1 MNNKDLA
8 KNVLELVGGEQN
20 ISGLTHCATRLRFVL
35 KDDAKADLKALD
47 QLEGVLKAQNSG
59 GQIQVVIGAKVDA
72 IYSEVKN
79 LTSDQFG
86 GVDQSADSSGP
97 KKKRNPVNTVLE
109 TIAGIFTPVLP
120 ALIGCGMIKCVA
132 TVIAALGWLEGSGFL
147 VIVNMIGD
155 LIFYF
160 LPFFLAVSAAHK
172 FKTNPYLAVALA
184 AGLMHPTILN
194 AAAQIAD
201 TGVDTIDFLG
211 MPILLMKYSSSV
223 IPVILAVWIMSY
235 VYRFVDQFIPKFLRV
250 LLTPMVV
257 LFIMIPLE
265 LIVLGPIGS
274 YIGDWLTQGIN
285 YLFSTVGILAGLI
298 LGFFKPIMVMFG
310 MHYALMPIQV
320 QQVASL
326 GSTVLLPSALAA
338 NLAQAGAAFG
348 VFVLTKSKTMK
359 SAAGSSGFTALFGI
373 TEPAIYGVTLRY
385 KRPFFAGCAAAG
397 LVGGFYSLVHTS
409 ATAISL
415 PGILALG
422 TYTADRYIYVVI
434 GSVAAVVLGFVFT
447 LLAGIKEDTDGV
459 KTKQQTTDAAD
470 NIQTTVNTGANEE
483 QASTQTSASSSDML
497 IVSPMTGEIKSITE
511 VEDQAFAQEL
521 MGKGI
526 AIVPTEGKVFA
537 PFDGVVEALYRT
549 KHAIGLKAVNG
560 VEILI
565 HIGVDTV
572 SLKGK
577 YFNALIEQGQA
588 IKAGDLL
595 VEFDPEGIKSAGY
608 NTITSI
614 VVTNM
619 QNFGDV
625 LTTATSGP
633 VRESEALLKLIP

>member
-8 KNVLELVGGEQN
+8 KNVLDLVGGEQN

-35 KDDAKADLKALD
+35 KDDNKADLKALD

-59 GQIQVVIGAKVDA
+59 GQVQVVIGAKVDA
-72 IYSEVKN
+72 VYSEVKN
-79 LTSDQFG
+79 LTSDKIG
-86 GVDQSADSSGP
+86 ELTESTDSGP
-97 KKKRNPVNTVLE
+97 KKRRNPINVVLE

-120 ALIGCGMIKCVA
+120 ALVGCGMIKCLA
-132 TVIAALGWLEGSGFL
+132 TVITAMGYLEGSGFL
-147 VIVNMIGD
+147 TIINMIGD
-155 LIFYF
+155 CIFYF
-160 LPFFLAVSAAHK
+160 MPFFLAVSAANR

-194 AAAQIAD
+194 AAAQIAE
-201 TGVDTIDFLG
+201 TGVNSIDFLG

-223 IPVILAVWIMSY
+223 IPIILAVWIMSY
-235 VYRFVDQFIPKFLRV
+235 VYPIVNRVIPKFLQV
-250 LLTPMVV
+250 LLTPMIV
-257 LFIMIPLE
+257 LFIMIPVE
-265 LIVLGPIGS
+265 LIVLGPVGS
-274 YIGDWLTQGIN
+274 YIGDWLTNGIN
-285 YLFSTVGILAGLI
+285 SLFSTAGVLAGAI

-310 MHYALMPIQV
+310 MHYAIMPIQV
-320 QQVASL
+320 QQVATL
-326 GSTVLLPSALAA
+326 GATVLLPTALAA

-359 SAAGSSGFTALFGI
+359 SAAASSGFTALFGI
-373 TEPAIYGVTLRY
+373 TEPAIYGVTLKY
-385 KRPFFAGCAAAG
+385 KRPFFAGCLAGG
-397 LVGGFYSLVHTS
+397 LVGGFYSLVHTT
-409 ATAISL
+409 ANAISL
-415 PGILALG
+415 PGVLAIG
-422 TYTADRYIYVVI
+422 TYTSDRYMYVVI
-434 GSVAAVVLGFVFT
+434 GCIAAVVLGFVFT
-447 LLAGIKEDTDGV
+447 LLAGIKEDTDGN
-459 KTKQQTTDAAD
+459 KSKQQATNKVNSNQAAVATDTTPES
-470 NIQTTVNTGANEE
+470 VP
-483 QASTQTSASSSDML
+483 SQTSTSSDML
-497 IVSPMTGEIKSITE
+497 IVSPMTGEIKPISE

-526 AIVPTEGKVFA
+526 AIVPTDGKVYA

-549 KHAIGLKAVNG
+549 KHAIGLKAANG

-577 YFNALIEQGQA
+577 YFNAHIEQGQT

-595 VEFDPEGIKSAGY
+595 VDFDPEGITSAGY

-619 QNFGDV
+619 QQYGDV

-633 VRESEALLKLIP
+633 IRESEPLIKLIP

>member
-35 KDDAKADLKALD
+35 KDDGKANLKELN

-59 GQIQVVIGAKVDA
+59 GQVQIIIGAKVDA
-72 IYSEVKN
+72 VYNEVKN
-79 LTSDQFG
+79 LTSDRLENSEE
-86 GVDQSADSSGP
+86 SAASSGS
-97 KKKRNPVNTVLE
+97 KKKRNPFNAVLE
-109 TIAGIFTPVLP
+109 TIAGIFTPILP
-120 ALIGCGMIKCVA
+120 ALVGCGMIKCFA
-132 TVIAALGWLEGSGFL
+132 TVMAALGWLEGSGFM
-147 VIVNMIGD
+147 VIINMIGD

-194 AAAQIAD
+194 AAAKIAE
-201 TGVDTIDFLG
+201 TGVSTVDFLG

-223 IPVILAVWIMSY
+223 IPIILAVWIMSY
-235 VYRFVDQFIPKFLRV
+235 LYPLVNRVIPKFLQV
-250 LLTPMVV
+250 LLTPMIV
-257 LFIMIPLE
+257 LFIMVPLE
-265 LIVLGPIGS
+265 LIVFGPVGS
-274 YIGDWLTQGIN
+274 HIGDWLTNGIN
-285 YLFSTVGILAGLI
+285 SLFSTAGVLAGAI

-310 MHYALMPIQV
+310 MHYAIMPIQI
-320 QQVASL
+320 QQVATL
-326 GSTVLLPSALAA
+326 GATVLIPTALAA

-348 VFVLTKSKTMK
+348 VFVLTKNKTMK
-359 SAAGSSGFTALFGI
+359 SAAGSSGITALFGI
-373 TEPAIYGVTLRY
+373 TEPAIYGVTLKY
-385 KRPFFAGCAAAG
+385 KRPFFAACLAG
-397 LVGGFYSLVHTS
+397 GIVGGFYSLVHT
-409 ATAISL
+409 TANAIAL
-415 PGILALG
+415 PGLLALG
-422 TYTADRYIYVVI
+422 TYTADRYIYVII
-434 GSVAAVVLGFVFT
+434 GCIAAVVLAFVFT
-447 LLAGIKEDTDGV
+447 LIAGIKEDTDGSPSQ
-459 KTKQQTTDAAD
+459 KTSG
-470 NIQTTVNTGANEE
+470 TVNTDQSNAV
-483 QASTQTSASSSDML
+483 ASTVQSEKSILNDTSSSDML
-497 IVSPMTGEIKSITE
+497 IVSPMTGEIKPISE

-526 AIVPTEGKVFA
+526 AIVPTEGKVYA

-549 KHAIGLKAVNG
+549 KHAIGLKANNG

-577 YFNALIEQGQA
+577 YFNAHIKQGETIQ
-588 IKAGDLL
+588 AGDLL
-595 VEFDPEGIKSAGY
+595 VEFDPDGIRSAGY

-619 QNFGDV
+619 QQYGDV
-625 LTTATSGP
+625 LTTASSGP
-633 VRESEALLKLIP
+633 IRESEALIKLIP

>member
-8 KNVLELVGGEQN
+8 KNILELVGGEQN

-35 KDDAKADLKALD
+35 KDDAKADLKTLD

-72 IYSEVKN
+72 VYGEVKS

-86 GVDQSADSSGP
+86 GVDESADRSGP
-97 KKKRNPVNTVLE
+97 KKKRNPVNVVLE

-120 ALIGCGMIKCVA
+120 ALVGCGMIKCVA

-201 TGVDTIDFLG
+201 TGVNTIDFLG

-223 IPVILAVWIMSY
+223 IPIILAVWIMSY

-274 YIGDWLTQGIN
+274 YVGDWLTQGIN
-285 YLFSTVGILAGLI
+285 YLFSTVGVLAGLI

-326 GSTVLLPSALAA
+326 GSTVLLPAALAA

-397 LVGGFYSLVHTS
+397 LVGGFYSLFHAS

-434 GSVAAVVLGFVFT
+434 GSVAAIVLGFVFT
-447 LLAGIKEDTDGV
+447 LMAGIKEDADGA
-459 KTKQQTTDAAD
+459 KPKQQAAGAVD
-470 NIQTTVNTGANEE
+470 SIQNAAATGVTAE
-483 QASTQTSASSSDML
+483 QDSPQTPASSSDML
-497 IVSPMTGEIKSITE
+497 IVSPMTGEIRPISE

-526 AIVPTEGKVFA
+526 AIVPTEGKVYA
-537 PFDGVVEALYRT
+537 PFDGIVEALYRT
-549 KHAIGLKAVNG
+549 KHAIGLKAANG

-577 YFNALIEQGQA
+577 YFNAHIEQGQS

-595 VEFDPEGIKSAGY
+595 VEFDPEGITSAGY

-619 QNFGDV
+619 QQYGDV
-625 LTTATSGP
+625 LTTASSGP
-633 VRESEALLKLIP
+633 VRESEALIKLIP

>member
-8 KNVLELVGGEQN
+8 KNVLDLVGGEQN

-35 KDDAKADLKALD
+35 KDDHKADLKALD

-59 GQIQVVIGAKVDA
+59 GQVQVVIGAKVDA
-72 IYSEVKN
+72 VYSEVKN
-79 LTSDQFG
+79 LTSGKIGELTESTD
-86 GVDQSADSSGP
+86 SGP
-97 KKKRNPVNTVLE
+97 KKRRNPVNVVLE

-120 ALIGCGMIKCVA
+120 ALVGCGMIKCLA
-132 TVIAALGWLEGSGFL
+132 TVITAMGYLEGSGFL
-147 VIVNMIGD
+147 TIINMIGD
-155 LIFYF
+155 CIFYF
-160 LPFFLAVSAAHK
+160 MPFFLAVSAANR

-194 AAAQIAD
+194 AAAQIAE
-201 TGVDTIDFLG
+201 TGVNSIDFLG

-223 IPVILAVWIMSY
+223 IPIILAVWIMSY
-235 VYRFVDQFIPKFLRV
+235 VYPIVNRVIPKFLQV
-250 LLTPMVV
+250 LLTPMIV
-257 LFIMIPLE
+257 LFIMIPVE
-265 LIVLGPIGS
+265 LIVLGPVGS
-274 YIGDWLTQGIN
+274 YIGDWLTNGIN
-285 YLFSTVGILAGLI
+285 SLFSTAGVLAGAI

-310 MHYALMPIQV
+310 MHYAIMPIQV
-320 QQVASL
+320 QQVATL
-326 GSTVLLPSALAA
+326 GATVLLPTALAA

-359 SAAGSSGFTALFGI
+359 SAAASSGFTALFGI
-373 TEPAIYGVTLRY
+373 TEPAIYGVTLKY
-385 KRPFFAGCAAAG
+385 KRPFFAGCLAG
-397 LVGGFYSLVHTS
+397 GVVGGFYSLVHTT
-409 ATAISL
+409 ANAISL
-415 PGILALG
+415 PGVLAIG
-422 TYTADRYIYVVI
+422 TYSSDRYMYVVI
-434 GSVAAVVLGFVFT
+434 GCIAAVVLGFVFT
-447 LLAGIKEDTDGV
+447 LLAGIKEDTDGN
-459 KTKQQTTDAAD
+459 KSKQQATNKVNSNQAAVATDTTPES
-470 NIQTTVNTGANEE
+470 VP
-483 QASTQTSASSSDML
+483 SQTSTSSDML
-497 IVSPMTGEIKSITE
+497 IVSPMTGEIKPISE

-526 AIVPTEGKVFA
+526 AIVPTDGKVYA

-549 KHAIGLKAVNG
+549 KHAIGLKAANG

-577 YFNALIEQGQA
+577 YFNAHIEQGQT

-595 VEFDPEGIKSAGY
+595 VEFDPEGITSAGY

-619 QNFGDV
+619 QQYGDV

-633 VRESEALLKLIP
+633 IRESEALIKLIP

>member
-8 KNVLELVGGEQN
+8 KNVLDLVGGEQN

-35 KDDAKADLKALD
+35 KDDNKADLKALD

-72 IYSEVKN
+72 VYSEVRN
-79 LTSDQFG
+79 LTSDQIG
-86 GVDQSADSSGP
+86 ELTESTDSGP
-97 KKKRNPVNTVLE
+97 KKRRNPVNVVLE

-120 ALIGCGMIKCVA
+120 ALVGCGMIKCLA
-132 TVIAALGWLEGSGFL
+132 TVITAMGYLEGSGFL
-147 VIVNMIGD
+147 TIINMIGD
-155 LIFYF
+155 CIFYF
-160 LPFFLAVSAAHK
+160 MPFFLAVSAANR

-194 AAAQIAD
+194 AAALIAE
-201 TGVDTIDFLG
+201 TGVNSIDFLG

-223 IPVILAVWIMSY
+223 IPIILAVWIMSY
-235 VYRFVDQFIPKFLRV
+235 VYPIVNRVIPKFLQV
-250 LLTPMVV
+250 LLTPMIV

-265 LIVLGPIGS
+265 LIVLGPVGS
-274 YIGDWLTQGIN
+274 YIGDWLTNGIN
-285 YLFSTVGILAGLI
+285 SLFSTAGVLAGAI

-310 MHYALMPIQV
+310 MHYAIMPIQV
-320 QQVASL
+320 QQVATL
-326 GSTVLLPSALAA
+326 GATVLLPTALAA

-359 SAAGSSGFTALFGI
+359 SAAASSGFTALFGI
-373 TEPAIYGVTLRY
+373 TEPAIYGVTLKY
-385 KRPFFAGCAAAG
+385 KRPFFAGCLAGG
-397 LVGGFYSLVHTS
+397 LVGGFYSLVHTT
-409 ATAISL
+409 ANAISL
-415 PGILALG
+415 PGVLAIG
-422 TYTADRYIYVVI
+422 TYTSDRYMYVVI
-434 GSVAAVVLGFVFT
+434 GCIAAVVLGFVFT
-447 LLAGIKEDTDGV
+447 LLAGIKEDTDV
-459 KTKQQTTDAAD
+459 NKSKQQAT
-470 NIQTTVNTGANEE
+470 NKVNSNQTVV
-483 QASTQTSASSSDML
+483 ASEVTPASVSSQTSTSSDML
-497 IVSPMTGEIKSITE
+497 IVSPMTGEIKPISE

-526 AIVPTEGKVFA
+526 AIVPTDGKVYA

-549 KHAIGLKAVNG
+549 KHAIGLKAANG

-577 YFNALIEQGQA
+577 YFNAHIEQGQT

-595 VEFDPEGIKSAGY
+595 VEFDPEGITSAGY

-619 QNFGDV
+619 QQYGDV

-633 VRESEALLKLIP
+633 IRESEALIKLIP

>member
-8 KNVLELVGGEQN
+8 KNVLDLVGGEQN

-35 KDDAKADLKALD
+35 KDDNKADLKALD

-59 GQIQVVIGAKVDA
+59 GQVQVVIGAKVDA
-72 IYSEVKN
+72 VYSEVKN
-79 LTSDQFG
+79 LTSDHIG
-86 GVDQSADSSGP
+86 ELTESTDSGP
-97 KKKRNPVNTVLE
+97 KKRRNPINVVLE

-120 ALIGCGMIKCVA
+120 ALVGCGMIKCLA
-132 TVIAALGWLEGSGFL
+132 TVITAMGYLEGSGFL
-147 VIVNMIGD
+147 TIINMIGD
-155 LIFYF
+155 CIFYF
-160 LPFFLAVSAAHK
+160 MPFFLAVSAANR

-194 AAAQIAD
+194 AAAQIAE
-201 TGVDTIDFLG
+201 TGVNSIDFLG

-223 IPVILAVWIMSY
+223 IPIILAVWIMSY
-235 VYRFVDQFIPKFLRV
+235 VYPIVNRVIPKFLQV
-250 LLTPMVV
+250 LLTPMIV
-257 LFIMIPLE
+257 LFIMIPVE
-265 LIVLGPIGS
+265 LIVLGPVGS
-274 YIGDWLTQGIN
+274 YIGDWLTNGIN
-285 YLFSTVGILAGLI
+285 SLFSTAGVLAGAI

-310 MHYALMPIQV
+310 MHYAIMPIQV
-320 QQVASL
+320 QQVATL
-326 GSTVLLPSALAA
+326 GATVLLPTALAA

-359 SAAGSSGFTALFGI
+359 SAAASSGFTALFGI
-373 TEPAIYGVTLRY
+373 TEPAIYGVTLKY
-385 KRPFFAGCAAAG
+385 KRPFFAGCLAGG
-397 LVGGFYSLVHTS
+397 LVGGFYSLVHTT
-409 ATAISL
+409 ANAISL
-415 PGILALG
+415 PGVLAIG
-422 TYTADRYIYVVI
+422 TYSSDRYMYVVI
-434 GSVAAVVLGFVFT
+434 GCVAAVVLGFVFT
-447 LLAGIKEDTDGV
+447 LLAGIKEDTDGN
-459 KTKQQTTDAAD
+459 KSKQQAT
-470 NIQTTVNTGANEE
+470 NKVNSNQTIVATEVTP
-483 QASTQTSASSSDML
+483 ASVSSQTSTSSDML
-497 IVSPMTGEIKSITE
+497 IVSPMTGEIKPISE

-526 AIVPTEGKVFA
+526 AIVPTEGKVYA

-549 KHAIGLKAVNG
+549 KHAIGLKAANG

-577 YFNALIEQGQA
+577 YFNAHIEQGQT

-595 VEFDPEGIKSAGY
+595 VEFDPEGITSAGY

-619 QNFGDV
+619 QQYGDV

-633 VRESEALLKLIP
+633 IRESEPLIKLIP

>member
-8 KNVLELVGGEQN
+8 KNVLDLVGGEQN

-35 KDDAKADLKALD
+35 KDDNKADLKALD

-72 IYSEVKN
+72 VYSEVKN
-79 LTSDQFG
+79 LTSDHIG
-86 GVDQSADSSGP
+86 ELTESTDSGP
-97 KKKRNPVNTVLE
+97 KKRRNPVNVVLE

-120 ALIGCGMIKCVA
+120 ALVGCGMIKCLA
-132 TVIAALGWLEGSGFL
+132 TVITAMGYLEGSGFL
-147 VIVNMIGD
+147 TIINMIGD
-155 LIFYF
+155 CIFYF
-160 LPFFLAVSAAHK
+160 MPFFLAVSAANR

-184 AGLMHPTILN
+184 AGLMHPIILN
-194 AAAQIAD
+194 AAAQIAE
-201 TGVDTIDFLG
+201 TGVNSIDFLG

-223 IPVILAVWIMSY
+223 IPIILAVWIMSY
-235 VYRFVDQFIPKFLRV
+235 VYPIVNRVIPKFLQV
-250 LLTPMVV
+250 LLTPMIV
-257 LFIMIPLE
+257 LFIMIPVE
-265 LIVLGPIGS
+265 LIVLGPVGS
-274 YIGDWLTQGIN
+274 YIGDWLTNGIN
-285 YLFSTVGILAGLI
+285 SLFSTAGVLAGAI

-310 MHYALMPIQV
+310 MHYAIMPIQV
-320 QQVASL
+320 QQVATL
-326 GSTVLLPSALAA
+326 GATVLLPTALAA

-359 SAAGSSGFTALFGI
+359 SAAASSGFTALFGI
-373 TEPAIYGVTLRY
+373 TEPAIYGVTLKY
-385 KRPFFAGCAAAG
+385 KRPFFAGCLAGG
-397 LVGGFYSLVHTS
+397 LVGGFYSLVHTT
-409 ATAISL
+409 ANAISL
-415 PGILALG
+415 PGVLAIG
-422 TYTADRYIYVVI
+422 TYSSDRYMYVVI
-434 GSVAAVVLGFVFT
+434 GCIAAVVLGFVFT
-447 LLAGIKEDTDGV
+447 LLAGIKEDTEGS
-459 KTKQQTTDAAD
+459 KSKQQATDK
-470 NIQTTVNTGANEE
+470 VNGNQPAVATEVTP
-483 QASTQTSASSSDML
+483 ASVSSQTSTSSDML
-497 IVSPMTGEIKSITE
+497 IVSPMTGEIKPISE

-526 AIVPTEGKVFA
+526 AIVPTDGKVYA

-549 KHAIGLKAVNG
+549 KHAIGLKAANG

-577 YFNALIEQGQA
+577 YFNAHIEQGQT

-595 VEFDPEGIKSAGY
+595 VEFDPEGITSAGY

-619 QNFGDV
+619 QQYGDV
-625 LTTATSGP
+625 LTTATNGP
-633 VRESEALLKLIP
+633 IRESEALMKLIP

>member
-8 KNVLELVGGEQN
+8 KNILELVGGEQN

-35 KDDAKADLKALD
+35 KDDAKADLKTLD
-47 QLEGVLKAQNSG
+47 QLEGVLRAQNSG
-59 GQIQVVIGAKVDA
+59 GQVQVVIGAKVDA
-72 IYSEVKN
+72 VYNEVKG
-79 LTSDQFG
+79 LTSDRLG
-86 GVDQSADSSGP
+86 GSEESPNNNGSM
-97 KKKRNPVNTVLE
+97 KKRNPVNVVLE

-120 ALIGCGMIKCVA
+120 ALVGCGMIKCVA

-223 IPVILAVWIMSY
+223 IPIILAVWIMSY

-265 LIVLGPIGS
+265 LIILGPIGS

-285 YLFSTVGILAGLI
+285 YLFSTAGILAGLI
-298 LGFFKPIMVMFG
+298 LGFFKPIMVMLG

-326 GSTVLLPSALAA
+326 GSTVLLPAALAA

-397 LVGGFYSLVHTS
+397 LVGGFYSMVHAS

-422 TYTADRYIYVVI
+422 TYTADRYMYVVI
-434 GSVAAVVLGFVFT
+434 GSVAAIVLGFVFT
-447 LLAGIKEDTDGV
+447 LMAGIKEDADGT
-459 KTKQQTTDAAD
+459 KTKQQATGAMDS
-470 NIQTTVNTGANEE
+470 IQTAVATGTNAE
-483 QASTQTSASSSDML
+483 QASPQTSVSSSDML
-497 IVSPMTGEIKSITE
+497 IVSPMTGEIKPISE

-526 AIVPTEGKVFA
+526 AIVPTEGKVYA
-537 PFDGVVEALYRT
+537 PFDGIVEALYRT
-549 KHAIGLKAVNG
+549 KHAIGLKAANG

-577 YFNALIEQGQA
+577 YFNAHIEQGQA
-588 IKAGDLL
+588 IQAGDLL
-595 VEFDPEGIKSAGY
+595 VEFDPEGITSAGY

-619 QNFGDV
+619 QQFGDV
-625 LTTATSGP
+625 LTTATSGSI
-633 VRESEALLKLIP
+633 RESEALIKLIP

>member
-1 MNNKDLA
+1 MNNKELA
-8 KNVLELVGGEQN
+8 KNVLDLVGGEQN

-35 KDDAKADLKALD
+35 KDDNKADLKALD

-59 GQIQVVIGAKVDA
+59 GQVQVVIGAKVDA
-72 IYSEVKN
+72 VYSEVRN
-79 LTSDQFG
+79 LTSDKIG
-86 GVDQSADSSGP
+86 ELTESTDSGP
-97 KKKRNPVNTVLE
+97 KKRRNPVNVVLE

-120 ALIGCGMIKCVA
+120 ALVGCGMIKCLA
-132 TVIAALGWLEGSGFL
+132 TVITAMGYLEGSGFL
-147 VIVNMIGD
+147 TIINMIGD
-155 LIFYF
+155 CIFYF
-160 LPFFLAVSAAHK
+160 MPFFLAVSAANR

-194 AAAQIAD
+194 AAAQIAE
-201 TGVDTIDFLG
+201 TGVNSIDFLG

-223 IPVILAVWIMSY
+223 IPIILAVWIMSY
-235 VYRFVDQFIPKFLRV
+235 VYPIVNRVIPKFLQV
-250 LLTPMVV
+250 LLTPMIV
-257 LFIMIPLE
+257 LFIMIPVE
-265 LIVLGPIGS
+265 LIVLGPVGS
-274 YIGDWLTQGIN
+274 YIGDWLTNGIN
-285 YLFSTVGILAGLI
+285 SLFSTAGVLAGAI

-310 MHYALMPIQV
+310 MHYAIMPIQV
-320 QQVASL
+320 QQVATL
-326 GSTVLLPSALAA
+326 GATVLLPTALAA

-359 SAAGSSGFTALFGI
+359 SAAASSGFTALFGI
-373 TEPAIYGVTLRY
+373 TEPAIYGVTLKY
-385 KRPFFAGCAAAG
+385 KRPFFAGCLAGG
-397 LVGGFYSLVHTS
+397 LVGGFYSLVHTT
-409 ATAISL
+409 ANAISL
-415 PGILALG
+415 PGVLAIG
-422 TYTADRYIYVVI
+422 TYTSDRYMYVVI
-434 GSVAAVVLGFVFT
+434 GCIAAVVLGFVFT
-447 LLAGIKEDTDGV
+447 LLAGIKEDTDGN
-459 KTKQQTTDAAD
+459 KSKQQATNKVNSNQAAVATDTTPES
-470 NIQTTVNTGANEE
+470 VP
-483 QASTQTSASSSDML
+483 SQTSTSSDML
-497 IVSPMTGEIKSITE
+497 IVSPMTGEIKPISE

-526 AIVPTEGKVFA
+526 AIVPTDGKVYA

-549 KHAIGLKAVNG
+549 KHAIGLKAANG

-577 YFNALIEQGQA
+577 YFNAYIEQGQT

-595 VEFDPEGIKSAGY
+595 VDFDPEGITSAGY

-619 QNFGDV
+619 QQYGDV

-633 VRESEALLKLIP
+633 IRESEPLLKLIP

>member
-8 KNVLELVGGEQN
+8 KNVLDLVGGEQN

-35 KDDAKADLKALD
+35 KDDNKADLKALD

-59 GQIQVVIGAKVDA
+59 GQVQVVIGAKVDA
-72 IYSEVKN
+72 VYSEVKN
-79 LTSDQFG
+79 LTSDKIG
-86 GVDQSADSSGP
+86 ELTESTDSGP
-97 KKKRNPVNTVLE
+97 KKRRNPINVVLE

-120 ALIGCGMIKCVA
+120 ALVGCGMIKCLA
-132 TVIAALGWLEGSGFL
+132 TVITAMGYLEGSGFL
-147 VIVNMIGD
+147 TIINMIGD
-155 LIFYF
+155 CIFYF
-160 LPFFLAVSAAHK
+160 MPFFLAVSAANR

-194 AAAQIAD
+194 AAAQIAE
-201 TGVDTIDFLG
+201 TGVNSIDFLG

-223 IPVILAVWIMSY
+223 IPIILAVWIMSY
-235 VYRFVDQFIPKFLRV
+235 VYPIVNRVIPKFLQV
-250 LLTPMVV
+250 LLTPMIV
-257 LFIMIPLE
+257 LFIMIPVE
-265 LIVLGPIGS
+265 LIVLGPVGS
-274 YIGDWLTQGIN
+274 YIGDWLTNGIN
-285 YLFSTVGILAGLI
+285 SLFSTAGVLAGAI

-310 MHYALMPIQV
+310 MHYAIMPIQV
-320 QQVASL
+320 QQVATL
-326 GSTVLLPSALAA
+326 GATVLLPTALAA

-359 SAAGSSGFTALFGI
+359 SAAASSGFTALFGI
-373 TEPAIYGVTLRY
+373 TEPAIYGVTLKY
-385 KRPFFAGCAAAG
+385 KRPFFAGCLAGG
-397 LVGGFYSLVHTS
+397 LVGGFYSLVHTT
-409 ATAISL
+409 ANAISL
-415 PGILALG
+415 PGVLAIG
-422 TYTADRYIYVVI
+422 TYTSDRYMYVVI
-434 GSVAAVVLGFVFT
+434 GCIAAVVLGFVFT
-447 LLAGIKEDTDGV
+447 LLAGIKEDTDGN
-459 KTKQQTTDAAD
+459 KSKQQATNKVNSNQAAVATDITPASVSS
-470 NIQTTVNTGANEE
+470 QT
-483 QASTQTSASSSDML
+483 SSDML
-497 IVSPMTGEIKSITE
+497 IVSPMTGEIKPISE

-526 AIVPTEGKVFA
+526 AIVPTDGKVYA

-549 KHAIGLKAVNG
+549 KHAIGLKAANG

-577 YFNALIEQGQA
+577 YFNAHIEQGQT

-595 VEFDPEGIKSAGY
+595 VNFDPEAITSAGY

-619 QNFGDV
+619 QQYGDV
-625 LTTATSGP
+625 LTTAISGP
-633 VRESEALLKLIP
+633 IRESEALMKLIP

>member
-8 KNVLELVGGEQN
+8 KNVLDLVGGEQN

-35 KDDAKADLKALD
+35 KDDNKADLKALD

-59 GQIQVVIGAKVDA
+59 GQVQVVIGAKVDA
-72 IYSEVKN
+72 VYSEVKN
-79 LTSDQFG
+79 LTSDKIG
-86 GVDQSADSSGP
+86 ELTESTDSGP
-97 KKKRNPVNTVLE
+97 KKRRNPINVVLE

-120 ALIGCGMIKCVA
+120 ALVGCGMIKCLA
-132 TVIAALGWLEGSGFL
+132 TVITAMGYLEGSGFL
-147 VIVNMIGD
+147 TIINMIGD
-155 LIFYF
+155 CIFYF
-160 LPFFLAVSAAHK
+160 MPFFLAVSAANR

-194 AAAQIAD
+194 AAAQIAE
-201 TGVDTIDFLG
+201 TGVNSIDFLG

-223 IPVILAVWIMSY
+223 IPIILAVWIMSY
-235 VYRFVDQFIPKFLRV
+235 VYPIVNRVIPKFLQV
-250 LLTPMVV
+250 LLTPMIV
-257 LFIMIPLE
+257 LFIMIPVE
-265 LIVLGPIGS
+265 LIVLGPVGS
-274 YIGDWLTQGIN
+274 YIGDWLTNGIN
-285 YLFSTVGILAGLI
+285 SLFSTAGVLAGAI

-310 MHYALMPIQV
+310 MHYAIMPIQV
-320 QQVASL
+320 QQVATL
-326 GSTVLLPSALAA
+326 GATVLLPTALAA

-359 SAAGSSGFTALFGI
+359 SAAASSGFTALFGI
-373 TEPAIYGVTLRY
+373 TEPAIYGVTLKY
-385 KRPFFAGCAAAG
+385 KRPFFAGCLAGG
-397 LVGGFYSLVHTS
+397 LVGGFYSLVHTT
-409 ATAISL
+409 ANAISL
-415 PGILALG
+415 PGVLAIG
-422 TYTADRYIYVVI
+422 TYSSDRYMYVVI
-434 GSVAAVVLGFVFT
+434 GCIAAVVLGFVFT
-447 LLAGIKEDTDGV
+447 LLAGIKEDTEGS
-459 KTKQQTTDAAD
+459 KSKQQATDKV
-470 NIQTTVNTGANEE
+470 NSNQTAVATEVTP
-483 QASTQTSASSSDML
+483 ASVSSQTSTSSDML
-497 IVSPMTGEIKSITE
+497 IVSPMTGEIKPISE

-526 AIVPTEGKVFA
+526 AIVPTDGKVYA

-549 KHAIGLKAVNG
+549 KHAIGLKAANG

-577 YFNALIEQGQA
+577 YFNAHIEQGQT

-595 VEFDPEGIKSAGY
+595 VEFDPEGITSAGY

-619 QNFGDV
+619 QQYGDV

-633 VRESEALLKLIP
+633 IRESEGLMKLIP

>member
-8 KNVLELVGGEQN
+8 KNVLDLVGGEQN

-35 KDDAKADLKALD
+35 KDDNKADLKALD

-59 GQIQVVIGAKVDA
+59 GQVQVVIGAKVDA
-72 IYSEVKN
+72 VYSEVKN
-79 LTSDQFG
+79 LTSDKIG
-86 GVDQSADSSGP
+86 ELTESTDSGP
-97 KKKRNPVNTVLE
+97 KKRRNPVNVVLE

-120 ALIGCGMIKCVA
+120 ALVGCGMIKCLA
-132 TVIAALGWLEGSGFL
+132 TVITAMGYLEGSGFL
-147 VIVNMIGD
+147 TIINMIGD
-155 LIFYF
+155 CIFYF
-160 LPFFLAVSAAHK
+160 MPFFLAVSAANR

-194 AAAQIAD
+194 AAAQIAE
-201 TGVDTIDFLG
+201 TGVNSIDFLG

-223 IPVILAVWIMSY
+223 IPIILAVWIMSY
-235 VYRFVDQFIPKFLRV
+235 VYPIVNRVIPKFLQV
-250 LLTPMVV
+250 LLTPMIV
-257 LFIMIPLE
+257 LFIMIPVE
-265 LIVLGPIGS
+265 LIVLGPVGS
-274 YIGDWLTQGIN
+274 YIGDWLTNGIN
-285 YLFSTVGILAGLI
+285 SLFSTAGVLAGAI

-310 MHYALMPIQV
+310 MHYAIMPIQV
-320 QQVASL
+320 QQVATL
-326 GSTVLLPSALAA
+326 GATVLLPTALAA

-359 SAAGSSGFTALFGI
+359 SAAASSGFTALFGI
-373 TEPAIYGVTLRY
+373 TEPAIYGVTLKY
-385 KRPFFAGCAAAG
+385 KRPFFAGCLAGG
-397 LVGGFYSLVHTS
+397 LVGGFYSLVHTT
-409 ATAISL
+409 ANAISL
-415 PGILALG
+415 PGVLAIG
-422 TYTADRYIYVVI
+422 TYTSDRYMYVVI
-434 GSVAAVVLGFVFT
+434 GCIAAVVLGFVFT
-447 LLAGIKEDTDGV
+447 LLAGIKEDTDGN
-459 KTKQQTTDAAD
+459 KSKQQATNRVNSNQAAVATDTTPES
-470 NIQTTVNTGANEE
+470 VP
-483 QASTQTSASSSDML
+483 SQTSTSSDML
-497 IVSPMTGEIKSITE
+497 IVSPMTGEIKPISE

-526 AIVPTEGKVFA
+526 AIVPTDGKVYA

-549 KHAIGLKAVNG
+549 KHAIGLKAANG

-577 YFNALIEQGQA
+577 YFNAHIEQGQT

-595 VEFDPEGIKSAGY
+595 VDFDPEGITSAGY

-619 QNFGDV
+619 QQYGDV

-633 VRESEALLKLIP
+633 IRESEPLLKLIP

>member
-35 KDDAKADLKALD
+35 KDDSKADLKTLN

-59 GQIQVVIGAKVDA
+59 GQVQVIIGAKVDA
-72 IYSEVKN
+72 VYNEVKS
-79 LTSDQFG
+79 LTSDRLENSEE
-86 GVDQSADSSGP
+86 SAASSGS
-97 KKKRNPVNTVLE
+97 KKKRNPFNAVLE
-109 TIAGIFTPVLP
+109 TIAGIFTPILP
-120 ALIGCGMIKCVA
+120 ALVGCGMIKCFA
-132 TVIAALGWLEGSGFL
+132 TVMAALGWLEGSGFM
-147 VIVNMIGD
+147 VIINMIGD

-194 AAAQIAD
+194 AAAQIAE
-201 TGVDTIDFLG
+201 TGVSTVDFLG

-223 IPVILAVWIMSY
+223 IPIILAVWIMSY
-235 VYRFVDQFIPKFLRV
+235 LYPLVNRVIPKFLQV
-250 LLTPMVV
+250 LLTPMIV
-257 LFIMIPLE
+257 LFIMVPLE
-265 LIVLGPIGS
+265 LIVFGPVGS
-274 YIGDWLTQGIN
+274 HIGDWLTNGIN
-285 YLFSTVGILAGLI
+285 SLFSTAGVLAGAI

-310 MHYALMPIQV
+310 MHYAIMPIQV
-320 QQVASL
+320 QQVATL
-326 GSTVLLPSALAA
+326 GATVLLPTALAA

-348 VFVLTKSKTMK
+348 VFVLTKNKTMK
-359 SAAGSSGFTALFGI
+359 SAAGSSGLTALFGI
-373 TEPAIYGVTLRY
+373 TEPAIYGVTLKY
-385 KRPFFAGCAAAG
+385 KRPFFAACLAG
-397 LVGGFYSLVHTS
+397 GIVSGFFSLVHT
-409 ATAISL
+409 TANAIAL
-415 PGILALG
+415 PGVLALG
-422 TYTADRYIYVVI
+422 TYTSDRYMYVVI
-434 GSVAAVVLGFVFT
+434 GCIAAVVLAFVFT
-447 LLAGIKEDTDGV
+447 LIAGIKEDADGSPSQKKSGRV
-459 KTKQQTTDAAD
+459 SIDSSNDVGSTAPLEKS
-470 NIQTTVNTGANEE
+470 ILNE
-483 QASTQTSASSSDML
+483 TSSSDML
-497 IVSPMTGEIKSITE
+497 IVSPMTGEIKPISE

-526 AIVPTEGKVFA
+526 AIVPTEGKVYA

-549 KHAIGLKAVNG
+549 KHAIGLKANNG

-577 YFNALIEQGQA
+577 YFNAHIKQGEA
-588 IKAGDLL
+588 IQAGDLL
-595 VEFDPEGIKSAGY
+595 VEFDPDGIKSAGY

-619 QNFGDV
+619 QQYGDV
-625 LTTATSGP
+625 LTTASSGP
-633 VRESEALLKLIP
+633 IRESEALIKLIP

>member
-8 KNVLELVGGEQN
+8 KNILELVGGERN

-35 KDDAKADLKALD
+35 KDDAKADLKKLD
-47 QLEGVLKAQNSG
+47 QLEGVLRAQNSG
-59 GQIQVVIGAKVDA
+59 GQVQVVIGAKVDA
-72 IYSEVKN
+72 VYNEVKG
-79 LTSDQFG
+79 LASDRIG
-86 GVDQSADSSGP
+86 GSEESPDHNEP
-97 KKKRNPVNTVLE
+97 KKKRNPVNVVLE

-201 TGVDTIDFLG
+201 TGVTTIDFLG

-223 IPVILAVWIMSY
+223 IPIILAVWIMSY

-285 YLFSTVGILAGLI
+285 YLFSTAGVLAGLI

-326 GSTVLLPSALAA
+326 GSTVLLPAALAA

-397 LVGGFYSLVHTS
+397 LVGGFYSLVHAS

-422 TYTADRYIYVVI
+422 TYTADRYMYVVI

-447 LLAGIKEDTDGV
+447 LMAGIKEDADGA
-459 KTKQQTTDAAD
+459 KMKQQATGAVDS
-470 NIQTTVNTGANEE
+470 IQTAVVSGTNAE
-483 QASTQTSASSSDML
+483 QTSPQTSASSSDML
-497 IVSPMTGEIKSITE
+497 IVSPMTGEIKPISE

-526 AIVPTEGKVFA
+526 AIVPTEGKVYA
-537 PFDGVVEALYRT
+537 PFDGMVEALYRT
-549 KHAIGLKAVNG
+549 KHAIGLKAANG

-577 YFNALIEQGQA
+577 YFNAHIEQGQA

-595 VEFDPEGIKSAGY
+595 VEFDPEGITSAGY

-619 QNFGDV
+619 QQFGDV

-633 VRESEALLKLIP
+633 IRESEALIKLIP

>member
-8 KNVLELVGGEQN
+8 KNVLDLVGGEQN

-35 KDDAKADLKALD
+35 KDDNKADLKSLD
-47 QLEGVLKAQNSG
+47 HLEGVLKAQNSG

-72 IYSEVKN
+72 VYSELKN
-79 LTSDQFG
+79 LTSDHIG
-86 GVDQSADSSGP
+86 ELTDSIDSGP
-97 KKKRNPVNTVLE
+97 KKRRNPVNVVLE

-132 TVIAALGWLEGSGFL
+132 TVIAALGWLEGSGFMS
-147 VIVNMIGD
+147 IINMIGD
-155 LIFYF
+155 SIFYF
-160 LPFFLAVSAAHK
+160 MPFFLAVSAANR

-184 AGLMHPTILN
+184 AGLMHPVILE
-194 AAAQIAD
+194 AASKIAE
-201 TGVDTIDFLG
+201 TGVKSIDFLG

-223 IPVILAVWIMSY
+223 IPIILAVWIMSY
-235 VYRFVDQFIPKFLRV
+235 VYPVVNRVVPKFLQV
-250 LLTPMVV
+250 LITPMIV
-257 LFIMIPLE
+257 LFIMVPLE
-265 LIVLGPIGS
+265 LIILGPIGS
-274 YIGDWLTQGIN
+274 YIGNWLTDGIN
-285 YLFSTVGILAGLI
+285 YLYGTVGVLAGAI

-310 MHYALMPIQV
+310 MHYAIMPIQI
-320 QQVASL
+320 QQIATI
-326 GSTVLLPSALAA
+326 GSTMLLPASLAA

-348 VFVLTKSKTMK
+348 VLFLTKNKTMK
-359 SAAGSSGFTALFGI
+359 SAAGSSGLTALFGI

-397 LVGGFYSLVHTS
+397 LVGGFYTLVDAK

-415 PGILALG
+415 PGVLSLG
-422 TYTADRYIYVVI
+422 TYTADRYIYIVI
-434 GSVAAVVLGFVFT
+434 GCIAAVVLGFVFT
-447 LLAGIKEDTDGV
+447 LLAGIKEDTEGS
-459 KTKQQTTDAAD
+459 KSKQQATDR
-470 NIQTTVNTGANEE
+470 VNENP
-483 QASTQTSASSSDML
+483 TSAATEVTSESAASLTSTSSDML
-497 IVSPMTGEIKSITE
+497 IVSPMTGEIKPISE

-526 AIVPTEGKVFA
+526 AIVPTEGKVYA

-549 KHAIGLKAVNG
+549 KHAIGLKAANG

-577 YFNALIEQGQA
+577 YFNAHIEQGQT

-595 VEFDPEGIKSAGY
+595 VEFDPEGITSAGY

-619 QNFGDV
+619 QQYGDV
-625 LTTATSGP
+625 LTTASNGP
-633 VRESEALLKLIP
+633 IRESEAMIKLIP

>member
-8 KNVLELVGGEQN
+8 KNVLDLVGGEQN

-35 KDDAKADLKALD
+35 KDDNKADLKALD

-59 GQIQVVIGAKVDA
+59 GQVQVVIGAKVDA
-72 IYSEVKN
+72 VYSEVKN
-79 LTSDQFG
+79 LTSDKIG
-86 GVDQSADSSGP
+86 ELTESTDSGP
-97 KKKRNPVNTVLE
+97 KKRRNPVNVVLE

-120 ALIGCGMIKCVA
+120 ALVGCGMIKCLA
-132 TVIAALGWLEGSGFL
+132 TVITAMGYLEGSGFL
-147 VIVNMIGD
+147 TIINMIGD
-155 LIFYF
+155 CIFYF
-160 LPFFLAVSAAHK
+160 MPFFLAVSAANR

-194 AAAQIAD
+194 AAAQIAE
-201 TGVDTIDFLG
+201 TGVNSIDFLG

-223 IPVILAVWIMSY
+223 IPIILAVWIMSY
-235 VYRFVDQFIPKFLRV
+235 VYPIVNRVIPKFLQV
-250 LLTPMVV
+250 LLTPMIV
-257 LFIMIPLE
+257 LFIMIPVE
-265 LIVLGPIGS
+265 LIVLGPVGS
-274 YIGDWLTQGIN
+274 YIGDWLTNGIN
-285 YLFSTVGILAGLI
+285 SLFSTAGVLAGAI

-310 MHYALMPIQV
+310 MHYAIMPIQV
-320 QQVASL
+320 QQVATL
-326 GSTVLLPSALAA
+326 GATVLLPTALAA

-359 SAAGSSGFTALFGI
+359 SAAASSGFTALFGI
-373 TEPAIYGVTLRY
+373 TEPAIYGVTLKY
-385 KRPFFAGCAAAG
+385 KRPFFAGCLAGG
-397 LVGGFYSLVHTS
+397 LVGGFYSLVHTT
-409 ATAISL
+409 ANAISL
-415 PGILALG
+415 PGVLAIG
-422 TYTADRYIYVVI
+422 TYSSDRYMYVVI
-434 GSVAAVVLGFVFT
+434 GCIAAVVLGFVFT
-447 LLAGIKEDTDGV
+447 LLAGIKEDTDGN
-459 KTKQQTTDAAD
+459 KSKQQAT
-470 NIQTTVNTGANEE
+470 NKVNSNQTVVATEVTP
-483 QASTQTSASSSDML
+483 ASVPSQTSTSSDML
-497 IVSPMTGEIKSITE
+497 IVSPMTGEIKPISE

-526 AIVPTEGKVFA
+526 AIVPTDGKVYA

-549 KHAIGLKAVNG
+549 KHAIGLKAANG

-577 YFNALIEQGQA
+577 YFNAHIEQGQT

-595 VEFDPEGIKSAGY
+595 VDFDPEGITSAGY

-619 QNFGDV
+619 QQYGDV

-633 VRESEALLKLIP
+633 IRESEPLIKLIP

>member
-35 KDDAKADLKALD
+35 KDDGKANLKELN

-59 GQIQVVIGAKVDA
+59 GQVQIIIGAKVDA
-72 IYSEVKN
+72 VYNEVKN
-79 LTSDQFG
+79 LTSDRLENSEE
-86 GVDQSADSSGP
+86 SASSSGS
-97 KKKRNPVNTVLE
+97 KKKRNPFNAVLE
-109 TIAGIFTPVLP
+109 TIAGIFTPILP
-120 ALIGCGMIKCVA
+120 ALVGCGMIKCFA
-132 TVIAALGWLEGSGFL
+132 TVMAALGWLEGSGFM
-147 VIVNMIGD
+147 VIINMIGD

-194 AAAQIAD
+194 AAAQIAE
-201 TGVDTIDFLG
+201 TGVSTVDFLG

-223 IPVILAVWIMSY
+223 IPIILAVWIMSY
-235 VYRFVDQFIPKFLRV
+235 LYPLVNRVVPKFLQV
-250 LLTPMVV
+250 LLTPMIV
-257 LFIMIPLE
+257 LFIMVPLE
-265 LIVLGPIGS
+265 LIVFGPVGS
-274 YIGDWLTQGIN
+274 HIGDWLTNGIN
-285 YLFSTVGILAGLI
+285 SLFSTAGVLAGAI

-310 MHYALMPIQV
+310 MHYAIMPIQI
-320 QQVASL
+320 QQVATL
-326 GSTVLLPSALAA
+326 GATVLIPTALAA

-348 VFVLTKSKTMK
+348 VFVLTKNKTMK
-359 SAAGSSGFTALFGI
+359 SAAGSSGITALFGI
-373 TEPAIYGVTLRY
+373 TEPAIYGVTLKY
-385 KRPFFAGCAAAG
+385 KRPFFAACLAG
-397 LVGGFYSLVHTS
+397 GIVGGFYSLVHT
-409 ATAISL
+409 TANAIAL
-415 PGILALG
+415 PGLLALG
-422 TYTADRYIYVVI
+422 TYTADRYIYVII
-434 GSVAAVVLGFVFT
+434 GCIASVVLAFVFT
-447 LLAGIKEDTDGV
+447 LIAGIKEDTDGSPSQ
-459 KTKQQTTDAAD
+459 KTSG
-470 NIQTTVNTGANEE
+470 TVNTDQSNAV
-483 QASTQTSASSSDML
+483 ASTVQSEKSILNDTSSSNML
-497 IVSPMTGEIKSITE
+497 IVSPMTGEIKPISE

-526 AIVPTEGKVFA
+526 AIVPTEGKVYA

-549 KHAIGLKAVNG
+549 KHAIGLKANNG

-577 YFNALIEQGQA
+577 YFNAHIKQGETIQ
-588 IKAGDLL
+588 AGDLL
-595 VEFDPEGIKSAGY
+595 VEFDPDGIRSAGY

-619 QNFGDV
+619 QQYGDV
-625 LTTATSGP
+625 LTTASSGP
-633 VRESEALLKLIP
+633 IRESEALIKLIP

>member
-8 KNVLELVGGEQN
+8 KNVLDLVGGEQN

-35 KDDAKADLKALD
+35 KDDNKADLKALD

-59 GQIQVVIGAKVDA
+59 GQVQVVIGAKVDA
-72 IYSEVKN
+72 VYSEVKN
-79 LTSDQFG
+79 LTSDHIG
-86 GVDQSADSSGP
+86 ELTESTDSGP
-97 KKKRNPVNTVLE
+97 KKRRNPINVVLE

-120 ALIGCGMIKCVA
+120 ALVGCGMIKCLA
-132 TVIAALGWLEGSGFL
+132 TVITAMGYLEGSGFL
-147 VIVNMIGD
+147 TIINMIGD
-155 LIFYF
+155 CIFYF
-160 LPFFLAVSAAHK
+160 MPFFLAVSAANR

-194 AAAQIAD
+194 AAAQIAE
-201 TGVDTIDFLG
+201 TGVNSIDFLG

-223 IPVILAVWIMSY
+223 IPIILAVWIMSY
-235 VYRFVDQFIPKFLRV
+235 VYPIVNRVIPKFLQV
-250 LLTPMVV
+250 LLTPMIV
-257 LFIMIPLE
+257 LFIMIPVE
-265 LIVLGPIGS
+265 LIVLGPVGS
-274 YIGDWLTQGIN
+274 YIGDWLTNGIN
-285 YLFSTVGILAGLI
+285 SLFSTAGVLAGAI

-310 MHYALMPIQV
+310 MHYAIMPIQV
-320 QQVASL
+320 QQVATL
-326 GSTVLLPSALAA
+326 GATVLLPTALAA

-359 SAAGSSGFTALFGI
+359 SAAASSGFTALFGI
-373 TEPAIYGVTLRY
+373 TEPAIYGVTLKY
-385 KRPFFAGCAAAG
+385 KRPFFAGCLAGG
-397 LVGGFYSLVHTS
+397 LVGGFYSLVHTT
-409 ATAISL
+409 ANAISL
-415 PGILALG
+415 PGVLAIG
-422 TYTADRYIYVVI
+422 TYSSDRYMYVVI
-434 GSVAAVVLGFVFT
+434 GCIAAVVLGFVFT
-447 LLAGIKEDTDGV
+447 LLAGIKEDTEGS
-459 KTKQQTTDAAD
+459 KSKQQATDK
-470 NIQTTVNTGANEE
+470 VNRNQPAVATEVTP
-483 QASTQTSASSSDML
+483 ASVSSQTSTSSDML
-497 IVSPMTGEIKSITE
+497 IVSPMTGEIKPISE

-526 AIVPTEGKVFA
+526 AIVPTDGKVYA

-549 KHAIGLKAVNG
+549 KHAIGLKAANG

-577 YFNALIEQGQA
+577 YFNAHIEQGQT

-595 VEFDPEGIKSAGY
+595 VEFDPEGITSAGY

-619 QNFGDV
+619 QQYGDV
-625 LTTATSGP
+625 LTTATNGP
-633 VRESEALLKLIP
+633 IRESEALMKLIP

>member
-35 KDDAKADLKALD
+35 KDDGKANLKELN

-59 GQIQVVIGAKVDA
+59 GQVQIIIGAKVDA
-72 IYSEVKN
+72 VYNEVKN
-79 LTSDQFG
+79 LTSDRLENSEE
-86 GVDQSADSSGP
+86 SAASSGS
-97 KKKRNPVNTVLE
+97 KKKRNPFNAVLE
-109 TIAGIFTPVLP
+109 TIAGIFTPILP
-120 ALIGCGMIKCVA
+120 ALVGCGMIKCFA
-132 TVIAALGWLEGSGFL
+132 TVMAALGWLEGSGFM
-147 VIVNMIGD
+147 VIINMIGD

-194 AAAQIAD
+194 AAAQIAE
-201 TGVDTIDFLG
+201 TGVSTVDFLG

-223 IPVILAVWIMSY
+223 IPIILAVWIMSY
-235 VYRFVDQFIPKFLRV
+235 LYPLVNRVIPKFLQV
-250 LLTPMVV
+250 LLTPMIV
-257 LFIMIPLE
+257 LFIMVPLE
-265 LIVLGPIGS
+265 LIVFGPVGS
-274 YIGDWLTQGIN
+274 HIGDWLTNGIN
-285 YLFSTVGILAGLI
+285 SLFSTAGVLAGAI

-310 MHYALMPIQV
+310 MHYAIMPIQI
-320 QQVASL
+320 QQVATL
-326 GSTVLLPSALAA
+326 GATVLIPTALAA

-348 VFVLTKSKTMK
+348 VFVLTKNKTMK
-359 SAAGSSGFTALFGI
+359 SAAGSSGITALFGI
-373 TEPAIYGVTLRY
+373 TEPAIYGVTLKY
-385 KRPFFAGCAAAG
+385 KRPFFAACLAG
-397 LVGGFYSLVHTS
+397 GIVGGFYSLVHT
-409 ATAISL
+409 TANAIAL
-415 PGILALG
+415 PGLLALG
-422 TYTADRYIYVVI
+422 TYTADRYIYVII
-434 GSVAAVVLGFVFT
+434 GCIASVVLAFVFT
-447 LLAGIKEDTDGV
+447 LISGIKEDTDGSPSQ
-459 KTKQQTTDAAD
+459 KTSG
-470 NIQTTVNTGANEE
+470 TVNTDQSNAV
-483 QASTQTSASSSDML
+483 ASTVQSEKSILNDTSSSNML
-497 IVSPMTGEIKSITE
+497 IVSPMTGEIKPISE

-526 AIVPTEGKVFA
+526 AIVPTEGKVYA

-549 KHAIGLKAVNG
+549 KHAIGLKANNG

-577 YFNALIEQGQA
+577 YFNAHIKQGETIQ
-588 IKAGDLL
+588 AGDLL
-595 VEFDPEGIKSAGY
+595 VEFDPDGIRSAGY

-619 QNFGDV
+619 QQYGDV
-625 LTTATSGP
+625 LTTASSGP
-633 VRESEALLKLIP
+633 IRESEALIKLIP

>member
-8 KNVLELVGGEQN
+8 KNVLDLVGGEQN

-35 KDDAKADLKALD
+35 KDDNKADLKALD

-59 GQIQVVIGAKVDA
+59 GQVQVVIGAKVDA
-72 IYSEVKN
+72 VYSEVKN
-79 LTSDQFG
+79 LTSDKIG
-86 GVDQSADSSGP
+86 ELTESTDSGP
-97 KKKRNPVNTVLE
+97 KKRRNPVNVVLE

-120 ALIGCGMIKCVA
+120 ALVGCGMIKCLA
-132 TVIAALGWLEGSGFL
+132 TVITAMGYLEGSGFL
-147 VIVNMIGD
+147 TIINMIGD
-155 LIFYF
+155 CIFYF
-160 LPFFLAVSAAHK
+160 MPFFLAVSAANR

-194 AAAQIAD
+194 AAAQIAE
-201 TGVDTIDFLG
+201 TGVNSIDFLG

-223 IPVILAVWIMSY
+223 IPIILAVWIMSY
-235 VYRFVDQFIPKFLRV
+235 VYPIVNRVIPKFLQV
-250 LLTPMVV
+250 LLTPMIV
-257 LFIMIPLE
+257 LFIMIPVE
-265 LIVLGPIGS
+265 LIVLGPVGS
-274 YIGDWLTQGIN
+274 YIGDWLTNGIN
-285 YLFSTVGILAGLI
+285 SLFSTAGVLAGAI

-310 MHYALMPIQV
+310 MHYAIMPIQV
-320 QQVASL
+320 QQVATL
-326 GSTVLLPSALAA
+326 GATVLLPTALAA

-359 SAAGSSGFTALFGI
+359 SAAASSGFTALFGI
-373 TEPAIYGVTLRY
+373 TEPAIYGVTLKY
-385 KRPFFAGCAAAG
+385 KRPFFAGCLAGG
-397 LVGGFYSLVHTS
+397 LVGGFYSLVHTT
-409 ATAISL
+409 ANAISL
-415 PGILALG
+415 PGVLAIG
-422 TYTADRYIYVVI
+422 TYSSDRYMYVVI
-434 GSVAAVVLGFVFT
+434 GCIAAVVLGFVFT
-447 LLAGIKEDTDGV
+447 LLAGIKEDTDGN
-459 KTKQQTTDAAD
+459 KSKQQAT
-470 NIQTTVNTGANEE
+470 NKVNSNQTVVATEVTP
-483 QASTQTSASSSDML
+483 ASVSSQTSTSSDML
-497 IVSPMTGEIKSITE
+497 IVSPMTGEIKPISE

-526 AIVPTEGKVFA
+526 AIIPTDGKVYA

-549 KHAIGLKAVNG
+549 KHAIGLKAANG

-577 YFNALIEQGQA
+577 YFNAHIEQGQT

-595 VEFDPEGIKSAGY
+595 VEFDPEGITSAGY

-619 QNFGDV
+619 QQYGDV

-633 VRESEALLKLIP
+633 IRESEPLIKLIP

>member
-35 KDDAKADLKALD
+35 KDDGKANLKELN

-59 GQIQVVIGAKVDA
+59 GQVQIIIGAKVDA
-72 IYSEVKN
+72 VYNEVKN
-79 LTSDQFG
+79 LTSNRLENSEE
-86 GVDQSADSSGP
+86 SAASSRS
-97 KKKRNPVNTVLE
+97 KQKRNPFNAVLE
-109 TIAGIFTPVLP
+109 TIAGIFTPILP
-120 ALIGCGMIKCVA
+120 ALVGCGMIKCFA
-132 TVIAALGWLEGSGFL
+132 TVMAALGWLEGSGFM
-147 VIVNMIGD
+147 VIINMIGD

-194 AAAQIAD
+194 AAAKIAE
-201 TGVDTIDFLG
+201 TGVSTVDFLG

-223 IPVILAVWIMSY
+223 IPIILAVWIMSY
-235 VYRFVDQFIPKFLRV
+235 LYPLVNRVIPKFLQV
-250 LLTPMVV
+250 LLTPMIV
-257 LFIMIPLE
+257 LFIMVPLE
-265 LIVLGPIGS
+265 LIVFGPVGS
-274 YIGDWLTQGIN
+274 HIGDWLTNGIN
-285 YLFSTVGILAGLI
+285 SLFSTAGVLAGAI

-310 MHYALMPIQV
+310 MHYAIMPIQI
-320 QQVASL
+320 QQVATL
-326 GSTVLLPSALAA
+326 GATVLIPTALAA

-348 VFVLTKSKTMK
+348 VFVLTKNKTMK
-359 SAAGSSGFTALFGI
+359 SAAGSSGITALFGI
-373 TEPAIYGVTLRY
+373 TEPAIYGVTLKY
-385 KRPFFAGCAAAG
+385 KRPFFAACLAG
-397 LVGGFYSLVHTS
+397 GIVGGFYSLVHT
-409 ATAISL
+409 TANAIAL
-415 PGILALG
+415 PGLLALG
-422 TYTADRYIYVVI
+422 TYTADRYIYVII
-434 GSVAAVVLGFVFT
+434 GCIASVVLAFVFT
-447 LLAGIKEDTDGV
+447 LIGGIKEDTDGSPSQ
-459 KTKQQTTDAAD
+459 KTSG
-470 NIQTTVNTGANEE
+470 TVNTDQSNAV
-483 QASTQTSASSSDML
+483 ASTVQSEKSILNDTSSSNML
-497 IVSPMTGEIKSITE
+497 IVSPMTGEIKPISE

-526 AIVPTEGKVFA
+526 AIVPTEGKVYA

-549 KHAIGLKAVNG
+549 KHAIGLKANNG

-577 YFNALIEQGQA
+577 YFNAHIKQGETIQ
-588 IKAGDLL
+588 AGDLL
-595 VEFDPEGIKSAGY
+595 VEFDPDGIRSAGY

-619 QNFGDV
+619 QQYGDV
-625 LTTATSGP
+625 LTTASSGP
-633 VRESEALLKLIP
+633 IRESEALIKLIP

>member
-8 KNVLELVGGEQN
+8 KNVLDLVGGEQN

-35 KDDAKADLKALD
+35 KDDNKADLKALD

-59 GQIQVVIGAKVDA
+59 GQVQVVIGAKVDA
-72 IYSEVKN
+72 VYSEVKN
-79 LTSDQFG
+79 LTSDKIG
-86 GVDQSADSSGP
+86 ELTESTDSGP
-97 KKKRNPVNTVLE
+97 KKRRNPVNVVLE

-120 ALIGCGMIKCVA
+120 ALVGCGMIKCLA
-132 TVIAALGWLEGSGFL
+132 TVITAMGYLEGSGFL
-147 VIVNMIGD
+147 TIINMIGD
-155 LIFYF
+155 CIFYF
-160 LPFFLAVSAAHK
+160 MPFFLAVSAANR

-194 AAAQIAD
+194 TAAQIAE
-201 TGVDTIDFLG
+201 TGVNSIDFLG

-223 IPVILAVWIMSY
+223 IPIILAVWIMSY
-235 VYRFVDQFIPKFLRV
+235 VYPIVNRVIPKFLQV
-250 LLTPMVV
+250 LLTPMIV
-257 LFIMIPLE
+257 LFIMIPVE
-265 LIVLGPIGS
+265 LIVLGPVGS
-274 YIGDWLTQGIN
+274 YIGDWLTNGIN
-285 YLFSTVGILAGLI
+285 SLFSTAGVLAGAI

-310 MHYALMPIQV
+310 MHYAIMPIQV
-320 QQVASL
+320 QQVATL
-326 GSTVLLPSALAA
+326 GATVLLPTALAA

-359 SAAGSSGFTALFGI
+359 SAAASSGFTALFGI
-373 TEPAIYGVTLRY
+373 TEPAIYGVTLKY
-385 KRPFFAGCAAAG
+385 KRPFFAGCLAGG
-397 LVGGFYSLVHTS
+397 LVGGFYSLVHTT
-409 ATAISL
+409 ANAISL
-415 PGILALG
+415 PGVLAIG
-422 TYTADRYIYVVI
+422 TYTSDRYMYVVI
-434 GSVAAVVLGFVFT
+434 GCIAAVVLGFVFT
-447 LLAGIKEDTDGV
+447 LLAGIKEDTDGS
-459 KTKQQTTDAAD
+459 KSKQQATNKVNINQAAVATD
-470 NIQTTVNTGANEE
+470 NTPE
-483 QASTQTSASSSDML
+483 SVPSQTSTSSDML
-497 IVSPMTGEIKSITE
+497 IVSPMTGEIKPISE

-526 AIVPTEGKVFA
+526 AIVPTDGKVYA

-549 KHAIGLKAVNG
+549 KHAIGLKAANG

-577 YFNALIEQGQA
+577 YFNAHIEQGQT

-595 VEFDPEGIKSAGY
+595 VDFDPEGITSAGY

-619 QNFGDV
+619 QQYGDV

-633 VRESEALLKLIP
+633 IRESEPLIKLIP

>member
-8 KNVLELVGGEQN
+8 KNVLDLVGGEQN

-35 KDDAKADLKALD
+35 KDDNKADLKALD

-59 GQIQVVIGAKVDA
+59 GQVQVVIGAKVDA
-72 IYSEVKN
+72 VYSEVKN
-79 LTSDQFG
+79 LTSDKIG
-86 GVDQSADSSGP
+86 ELTESTDSGP
-97 KKKRNPVNTVLE
+97 KKRRNPINVVLE

-120 ALIGCGMIKCVA
+120 ALVGCGMIKCLA
-132 TVIAALGWLEGSGFL
+132 TVITAMGYLEGSGFL
-147 VIVNMIGD
+147 TIINMIGD
-155 LIFYF
+155 CIFYF
-160 LPFFLAVSAAHK
+160 MPFFLAVSAANR

-194 AAAQIAD
+194 AAAQIAE
-201 TGVDTIDFLG
+201 TGVNSIDFLG

-223 IPVILAVWIMSY
+223 IPIILAVWIMSY
-235 VYRFVDQFIPKFLRV
+235 VYPIVNRVIPKFLQV
-250 LLTPMVV
+250 LLTPMIV
-257 LFIMIPLE
+257 LFIMIPVE
-265 LIVLGPIGS
+265 LIVLGPVGS
-274 YIGDWLTQGIN
+274 YIGDWLTNGIN
-285 YLFSTVGILAGLI
+285 SLFSTAGVLAGAI

-310 MHYALMPIQV
+310 MHYAIMPIQV
-320 QQVASL
+320 QQVATL
-326 GSTVLLPSALAA
+326 GATVLLPTALAA

-359 SAAGSSGFTALFGI
+359 SAAASSGFTALFGI
-373 TEPAIYGVTLRY
+373 TEPAIYGVTLKY
-385 KRPFFAGCAAAG
+385 KRPFFAGCLAGG
-397 LVGGFYSLVHTS
+397 LVGGFYSLVHTT
-409 ATAISL
+409 ANAISL
-415 PGILALG
+415 PGVLAIG
-422 TYTADRYIYVVI
+422 TYTSDRYMYVVI
-434 GSVAAVVLGFVFT
+434 GCIAAVVLGFVFT
-447 LLAGIKEDTDGV
+447 LLAGIKEDTDGN
-459 KTKQQTTDAAD
+459 KSKQQATNKVNSNQAAVATDTTPES
-470 NIQTTVNTGANEE
+470 VP
-483 QASTQTSASSSDML
+483 SQTSTSSDML
-497 IVSPMTGEIKSITE
+497 IVSPMTGEIKPISE

-526 AIVPTEGKVFA
+526 AIVPTDGKVYA

-549 KHAIGLKAVNG
+549 KHAIGLKAANG

-577 YFNALIEQGQA
+577 YFNAHIEQGQT

-595 VEFDPEGIKSAGY
+595 VNFDPEAITSAGY

-619 QNFGDV
+619 QQYGDV

-633 VRESEALLKLIP
+633 IRESEPLIKLIP

>member
-8 KNVLELVGGEQN
+8 KNVLDLVGGEQN

-35 KDDAKADLKALD
+35 KDDNKADLKALD

-59 GQIQVVIGAKVDA
+59 GQVQVVIGAKVDA
-72 IYSEVKN
+72 VYSEVKN
-79 LTSDQFG
+79 LTSDKIG
-86 GVDQSADSSGP
+86 ELTESTDSGP
-97 KKKRNPVNTVLE
+97 KKRRNPVNVVLE

-120 ALIGCGMIKCVA
+120 ALVGCGMIKCLA
-132 TVIAALGWLEGSGFL
+132 TVITAMGYLEGSGFL
-147 VIVNMIGD
+147 TIINMIGD
-155 LIFYF
+155 CIFYF
-160 LPFFLAVSAAHK
+160 MPFFLAVSAANR

-194 AAAQIAD
+194 AVAQIAE
-201 TGVDTIDFLG
+201 TGVNSIDFLG

-223 IPVILAVWIMSY
+223 IPIILAVWIMSY
-235 VYRFVDQFIPKFLRV
+235 VYPIVNRVIPKFLQV
-250 LLTPMVV
+250 LLTPMIV

-265 LIVLGPIGS
+265 LIVLGPVGS
-274 YIGDWLTQGIN
+274 YIGDWLTNGIN
-285 YLFSTVGILAGLI
+285 SLFSTAGVLAGAI

-310 MHYALMPIQV
+310 MHYTIMPIQV
-320 QQVASL
+320 QQVATL
-326 GSTVLLPSALAA
+326 GATVLLPTALAA

-359 SAAGSSGFTALFGI
+359 SAAASSGFTALFGI
-373 TEPAIYGVTLRY
+373 TEPAIYGVTLKY
-385 KRPFFAGCAAAG
+385 KRPFFAGCLAGG
-397 LVGGFYSLVHTS
+397 LVGGFYSLVHTT
-409 ATAISL
+409 ANAISL
-415 PGILALG
+415 PGVLAIG
-422 TYTADRYIYVVI
+422 TYTSDRYMYVVI
-434 GSVAAVVLGFVFT
+434 GCIAAVVLGFVFT
-447 LLAGIKEDTDGV
+447 LLAGIKEDTDGN
-459 KTKQQTTDAAD
+459 KSKQQATNKVNSNQAAVATDTTPES
-470 NIQTTVNTGANEE
+470 VP
-483 QASTQTSASSSDML
+483 SQTSTSSDML
-497 IVSPMTGEIKSITE
+497 IVSPMTGEIKPISE

-526 AIVPTEGKVFA
+526 AIVPTDGKVYA

-549 KHAIGLKAVNG
+549 KHAIGLKAANG

-577 YFNALIEQGQA
+577 YFNAHIEQGQT

-595 VEFDPEGIKSAGY
+595 VDFDPEGITSAGY

-619 QNFGDV
+619 QQYGDV

-633 VRESEALLKLIP
+633 IRESEPLIKLIP

>member
-8 KNVLELVGGEQN
+8 KNVLDLVGGEQN

-35 KDDAKADLKALD
+35 KDDNKADLKALD

-72 IYSEVKN
+72 VYSEVKN
-79 LTSDQFG
+79 LTSDHIG
-86 GVDQSADSSGP
+86 ELTESTDSGP
-97 KKKRNPVNTVLE
+97 KKRRNPVNVVLE

-120 ALIGCGMIKCVA
+120 ALVGCGMIKCLA
-132 TVIAALGWLEGSGFL
+132 TVITAMGYLEGSGFL
-147 VIVNMIGD
+147 TIINMIGD
-155 LIFYF
+155 CIFYF
-160 LPFFLAVSAAHK
+160 MPFFLAVSAANR

-184 AGLMHPTILN
+184 AGLMHPIILN
-194 AAAQIAD
+194 AASQIAE
-201 TGVDTIDFLG
+201 TGVNSIDFLG

-223 IPVILAVWIMSY
+223 IPIILAVWIMSY
-235 VYRFVDQFIPKFLRV
+235 VYPIVNRVIPKFLQV
-250 LLTPMVV
+250 LLTPMIV
-257 LFIMIPLE
+257 LFIMIPVE
-265 LIVLGPIGS
+265 LIVLGPVGS
-274 YIGDWLTQGIN
+274 YIGDWLTNGIN
-285 YLFSTVGILAGLI
+285 SLFSTAGVLAGAI

-310 MHYALMPIQV
+310 MHYAIMPIQV
-320 QQVASL
+320 QQVATL
-326 GSTVLLPSALAA
+326 GATVLLPTALAA

-359 SAAGSSGFTALFGI
+359 SAAASSGFTALFGI
-373 TEPAIYGVTLRY
+373 TEPAIYGVTLKY
-385 KRPFFAGCAAAG
+385 KRPFFAGCLAGG
-397 LVGGFYSLVHTS
+397 LVGGFYSLVHTT
-409 ATAISL
+409 ANAISL
-415 PGILALG
+415 PGVLAIG
-422 TYTADRYIYVVI
+422 TYTSDRYMYVVI
-434 GSVAAVVLGFVFT
+434 GCIAAVVLGFVFT
-447 LLAGIKEDTDGV
+447 LLAGIKEDTDGN
-459 KTKQQTTDAAD
+459 KSKQQATNKVSSNQTDVA
-470 NIQTTVNTGANEE
+470 TEVTP
-483 QASTQTSASSSDML
+483 ASVSSQTSTSSDML
-497 IVSPMTGEIKSITE
+497 IVSPMTGEIKPISE

-526 AIVPTEGKVFA
+526 AIVPTDGKVYA

-549 KHAIGLKAVNG
+549 KHAIGLKAANG

-577 YFNALIEQGQA
+577 YFNAHIEQGQT

-595 VEFDPEGIKSAGY
+595 VEFDPEGITSAGY

-619 QNFGDV
+619 QQYGDV

-633 VRESEALLKLIP
+633 IRESEALMKLIP

>member
-35 KDDAKADLKALD
+35 KDDGKANLKELN

-59 GQIQVVIGAKVDA
+59 GQVQIIIGAKVDA
-72 IYSEVKN
+72 VYNEVKN
-79 LTSDQFG
+79 LTSDRLENSEE
-86 GVDQSADSSGP
+86 SAASSGS
-97 KKKRNPVNTVLE
+97 KKKRNPFNAVLE
-109 TIAGIFTPVLP
+109 TIAGIFTPILP
-120 ALIGCGMIKCVA
+120 ALVGCGMIKCFA
-132 TVIAALGWLEGSGFL
+132 TVMAALGWLEGSGFM
-147 VIVNMIGD
+147 VIINMIGD

-194 AAAQIAD
+194 AAAKIAE
-201 TGVDTIDFLG
+201 TGVSTVDFLG

-223 IPVILAVWIMSY
+223 IPIILAVWIMSY
-235 VYRFVDQFIPKFLRV
+235 LYPLVNRVIPKFLQV
-250 LLTPMVV
+250 LLTPMIV
-257 LFIMIPLE
+257 LFIMVPLE
-265 LIVLGPIGS
+265 LIVFGPVGS
-274 YIGDWLTQGIN
+274 HIGDWLTNGIN
-285 YLFSTVGILAGLI
+285 SLFSTAGVLAGAI

-310 MHYALMPIQV
+310 MHYAIMPIQI
-320 QQVASL
+320 QQVATL
-326 GSTVLLPSALAA
+326 GATVLIPTALAA

-348 VFVLTKSKTMK
+348 VFILTKNKTMK
-359 SAAGSSGFTALFGI
+359 SAAGSSGITALFGI
-373 TEPAIYGVTLRY
+373 TEPAIYGVTLKY
-385 KRPFFAGCAAAG
+385 KRPFFAACLAG
-397 LVGGFYSLVHTS
+397 GIVGGFYSLVHT
-409 ATAISL
+409 TANAIAL
-415 PGILALG
+415 PGLLALG
-422 TYTADRYIYVVI
+422 TYTADRYIYVII
-434 GSVAAVVLGFVFT
+434 GCIASVVLAFVFT
-447 LLAGIKEDTDGV
+447 LIAGIKEDTDGSPSQ
-459 KTKQQTTDAAD
+459 KTSG
-470 NIQTTVNTGANEE
+470 TVNTDQSNAV
-483 QASTQTSASSSDML
+483 ASTVQSEKSILNDTSSSDML
-497 IVSPMTGEIKSITE
+497 IVSPMTGEIKPISE

-526 AIVPTEGKVFA
+526 AIVPTEGKVYA

-549 KHAIGLKAVNG
+549 KHAIGLKANNG

-577 YFNALIEQGQA
+577 YFNAHIKQGETIQ
-588 IKAGDLL
+588 AGDLL
-595 VEFDPEGIKSAGY
+595 VEFDPDGIRSAGY

-619 QNFGDV
+619 QQYGDV
-625 LTTATSGP
+625 LTTASSGP
-633 VRESEALLKLIP
+633 IRESEALIKLIP

>member
-8 KNVLELVGGEQN
+8 KNILELVGGEQN

-35 KDDAKADLKALD
+35 KDDAKANLKTLD

-72 IYSEVKN
+72 IYSEVKS
-79 LTSDQFG
+79 LTSDTIDR
-86 GVDQSADSSGP
+86 VDESADSSGP
-97 KKKRNPVNTVLE
+97 KKKRNPVNVVLE

-201 TGVDTIDFLG
+201 TGVTTINFLG

-223 IPVILAVWIMSY
+223 IPIILAVWIMSY

-285 YLFSTVGILAGLI
+285 YLFSTAGVLAGLI

-326 GSTVLLPSALAA
+326 GSTVLLPAALAA

-397 LVGGFYSLVHTS
+397 LVGGFYSLVHAS

-447 LLAGIKEDTDGV
+447 LMVGIKEDADGA
-459 KTKQQTTDAAD
+459 KPKQQATGAVDS
-470 NIQTTVNTGANEE
+470 IQTAAATGANAE
-483 QASTQTSASSSDML
+483 QASSQTSASSSDML
-497 IVSPMTGEIKSITE
+497 IVSPMTGEIKPITE

-526 AIVPTEGKVFA
+526 AIVPTEGKVYA

-549 KHAIGLKAVNG
+549 KHAIGLKAANG

-577 YFNALIEQGQA
+577 YFKAHIEQGQT

-595 VEFDPEGIKSAGY
+595 VEFDPEGITSAGY
-608 NTITSI
+608 NIITSI

-619 QNFGDV
+619 QQYGDV
-625 LTTATSGP
+625 LTTSTSGP
-633 VRESEALLKLIP
+633 IRESEALIKLIP

>member
-8 KNVLELVGGEQN
+8 KNVLDLVGGEQN

-35 KDDAKADLKALD
+35 KDDNKADLKALD

-59 GQIQVVIGAKVDA
+59 GQVQVVIGAKVDA
-72 IYSEVKN
+72 VYSEVKN
-79 LTSDQFG
+79 LTSDKIG
-86 GVDQSADSSGP
+86 ELTESTDSGP
-97 KKKRNPVNTVLE
+97 KKRRNPVNVVLE

-120 ALIGCGMIKCVA
+120 ALVGCGMIKCLA
-132 TVIAALGWLEGSGFL
+132 TVITAMGYLEGSGFL
-147 VIVNMIGD
+147 TIINMIGD
-155 LIFYF
+155 CIFYF
-160 LPFFLAVSAAHK
+160 MPFFLAVSAANR

-194 AAAQIAD
+194 AAAQIAE
-201 TGVDTIDFLG
+201 TGVNSIDFLG

-223 IPVILAVWIMSY
+223 IPIILAVWIMSY
-235 VYRFVDQFIPKFLRV
+235 VYPIVNRVIPKFLQV
-250 LLTPMVV
+250 LLTPMIV
-257 LFIMIPLE
+257 LFIMIPVE
-265 LIVLGPIGS
+265 LIVLGPVGS
-274 YIGDWLTQGIN
+274 YIGDWLTNGIN
-285 YLFSTVGILAGLI
+285 SLFSTAGVLAGAI

-310 MHYALMPIQV
+310 MHYAIMPIQV
-320 QQVASL
+320 QQVATL
-326 GSTVLLPSALAA
+326 GATVLLPTALAA

-359 SAAGSSGFTALFGI
+359 SAAASSGFTALFGI
-373 TEPAIYGVTLRY
+373 TEPAIYGVTLKY
-385 KRPFFAGCAAAG
+385 KRPFFAGCLAGG
-397 LVGGFYSLVHTS
+397 LVGGFYSLVHTT
-409 ATAISL
+409 ANAISL
-415 PGILALG
+415 PGVLAIG
-422 TYTADRYIYVVI
+422 TYSSDRYMYVVI
-434 GSVAAVVLGFVFT
+434 GCVAAVVLGFVFT
-447 LLAGIKEDTDGV
+447 LLAGIKEDTEGS
-459 KTKQQTTDAAD
+459 KSKQQATNKVNSNQTVVATEVTPASISSLTT
-470 NIQTTVNTGANEE
+470 T
-483 QASTQTSASSSDML
+483 SSDML
-497 IVSPMTGEIKSITE
+497 IVSPMTGEIKPISE

-526 AIVPTEGKVFA
+526 AIVPTDGKVYA

-549 KHAIGLKAVNG
+549 KHAIGLKAANG

-577 YFNALIEQGQA
+577 YFNAHIEQGQT
-588 IKAGDLL
+588 ITAGDLL
-595 VEFDPEGIKSAGY
+595 VEFDPEGITSAGY

-619 QNFGDV
+619 QQYGDV

-633 VRESEALLKLIP
+633 IRESEALMKLIP

>member
-35 KDDAKADLKALD
+35 KDDSKADLKTLN

-59 GQIQVVIGAKVDA
+59 GQVQIIIGAKVDA
-72 IYSEVKN
+72 VYSEVKN
-79 LTSDQFG
+79 LTSDRLENSEE
-86 GVDQSADSSGP
+86 SAASSGS
-97 KKKRNPVNTVLE
+97 KKKRNPFNAVLE
-109 TIAGIFTPVLP
+109 TIAGIFTPILP
-120 ALIGCGMIKCVA
+120 ALVGCGMIKCLA
-132 TVIAALGWLEGSGFL
+132 TVMAALGWLEGSGFMV
-147 VIVNMIGD
+147 VINMIGD

-194 AAAQIAD
+194 AAAKIAE
-201 TGVDTIDFLG
+201 TGVSTIDFLG

-223 IPVILAVWIMSY
+223 IPIILAVWIMSY
-235 VYRFVDQFIPKFLRV
+235 LYPLVNRVVPKFLQV
-250 LLTPMVV
+250 LLTPMIV
-257 LFIMIPLE
+257 LFIMVPLE
-265 LIVLGPIGS
+265 LIVFGPVGS
-274 YIGDWLTQGIN
+274 HIGDWLTNGIN
-285 YLFSTVGILAGLI
+285 SLFSTAGILAGAI

-310 MHYALMPIQV
+310 MHYAIMPIQI
-320 QQVASL
+320 QQVATL
-326 GSTVLLPSALAA
+326 GATVLLPTALAA

-348 VFVLTKSKTMK
+348 VFVLTKNKTMK
-359 SAAGSSGFTALFGI
+359 SAAGSSGLTALFGI
-373 TEPAIYGVTLRY
+373 TEPAIYGVTLKY
-385 KRPFFAGCAAAG
+385 KRPFFAACLAG
-397 LVGGFYSLVHTS
+397 GIVGGFYSLVHT
-409 ATAISL
+409 TANAIAL
-415 PGILALG
+415 PGVLALG
-422 TYTADRYIYVVI
+422 TYTADRYIYVI
-434 GSVAAVVLGFVFT
+434 LGCIASVVLAFVFT
-447 LLAGIKEDTDGV
+447 LIAGIKEDTDG
-459 KTKQQTTDAAD
+459 TSLAKQKNAGSAD
-470 NIQTTVNTGANEE
+470 NSPTMAAGSTVQSE
-483 QASTQTSASSSDML
+483 ASLLTSSSTDML
-497 IVSPMTGEIKSITE
+497 IVSPMTGEIKPISK

-526 AIVPTEGKVFA
+526 AIVPTEGKVYA

-549 KHAIGLKAVNG
+549 KHAIGLKANNG

-577 YFNALIEQGQA
+577 YFNAHIKQGQT
-588 IKAGDLL
+588 IQAGELL
-595 VEFDPEGIKSAGY
+595 VEFDPDGITSAGY

-619 QNFGDV
+619 QQYGDV
-625 LTTATSGP
+625 LTTASSGP
-633 VRESEALLKLIP
+633 IRESEALIKLIP

>member
-8 KNVLELVGGEQN
+8 KNVLDLVGGEQN

-35 KDDAKADLKALD
+35 KDDNKADLKALD

-59 GQIQVVIGAKVDA
+59 GQVQVVIGAKVDA
-72 IYSEVKN
+72 VYSEVKN
-79 LTSDQFG
+79 LTSDKIG
-86 GVDQSADSSGP
+86 EPTESTDSGP
-97 KKKRNPVNTVLE
+97 KKRRNPVNVVLE

-120 ALIGCGMIKCVA
+120 ALVGCGMIKCLA
-132 TVIAALGWLEGSGFL
+132 TVITAMGYLEGSGFL
-147 VIVNMIGD
+147 TIINMIGD
-155 LIFYF
+155 CIFYF
-160 LPFFLAVSAAHK
+160 MPFFLAVSAANR

-194 AAAQIAD
+194 AAAQIAE
-201 TGVDTIDFLG
+201 TGVNRIDFLG

-223 IPVILAVWIMSY
+223 IPIILAVWIMSY
-235 VYRFVDQFIPKFLRV
+235 VYPIVNRVIPKFLQV
-250 LLTPMVV
+250 LLTPMIV
-257 LFIMIPLE
+257 LFIMIPVE
-265 LIVLGPIGS
+265 LIVLGPVGS
-274 YIGDWLTQGIN
+274 YIGDWLTNGIN
-285 YLFSTVGILAGLI
+285 SLFSTAGVLAGAI

-310 MHYALMPIQV
+310 MHYAIMPIQV
-320 QQVASL
+320 QQVATL
-326 GSTVLLPSALAA
+326 GATVLLPTALAA

-359 SAAGSSGFTALFGI
+359 SAAASSGFTALFGI
-373 TEPAIYGVTLRY
+373 TEPAIYGVTLKY
-385 KRPFFAGCAAAG
+385 KRPFFAGCLAGG
-397 LVGGFYSLVHTS
+397 LVGGFYSLVHTT
-409 ATAISL
+409 ANAISL
-415 PGILALG
+415 PGVLAIG
-422 TYTADRYIYVVI
+422 TYSSDRYMYVVI
-434 GSVAAVVLGFVFT
+434 GCIAAVVLGFVFT
-447 LLAGIKEDTDGV
+447 LLAGIKEDTDGN
-459 KTKQQTTDAAD
+459 KSKQQAT
-470 NIQTTVNTGANEE
+470 NKVNSNQTVV
-483 QASTQTSASSSDML
+483 ASEVTPASVSSQTSTSSDML
-497 IVSPMTGEIKSITE
+497 IVSPMTGEIKPISE
-511 VEDQAFAQEL
+511 VDDQAFAQEL

-526 AIVPTEGKVFA
+526 AILPTDGKVYA

-549 KHAIGLKAVNG
+549 KHAIGLKAANG

-577 YFNALIEQGQA
+577 YFTAHIEQGQT

-595 VEFDPEGIKSAGY
+595 VEFDPEGITIAGY

-619 QNFGDV
+619 QQYGDV

-633 VRESEALLKLIP
+633 IRESEALIKLIP

>member
-8 KNVLELVGGEQN
+8 KNVLDLVGGEQN

-35 KDDAKADLKALD
+35 KDDNKADLKALD

-59 GQIQVVIGAKVDA
+59 GQVQVVIGAKVDA
-72 IYSEVKN
+72 VYSEVKN
-79 LTSDQFG
+79 LTSDKIG
-86 GVDQSADSSGP
+86 ELTESTDSGP
-97 KKKRNPVNTVLE
+97 KKRRNPVSVVLE

-120 ALIGCGMIKCVA
+120 ALVGCGMIKCLA
-132 TVIAALGWLEGSGFL
+132 TVITAMGYLEGSGFL
-147 VIVNMIGD
+147 TIINMIGD
-155 LIFYF
+155 CIFYF
-160 LPFFLAVSAAHK
+160 MPFFLAVSAANR

-194 AAAQIAD
+194 AAAQIAE
-201 TGVDTIDFLG
+201 TGVNSIDFLG

-223 IPVILAVWIMSY
+223 IPIILAVWIMSY
-235 VYRFVDQFIPKFLRV
+235 VYPIVNRVIPKFLQV
-250 LLTPMVV
+250 LLTPMIV
-257 LFIMIPLE
+257 LFIMIPVE
-265 LIVLGPIGS
+265 LIVLGPVGS
-274 YIGDWLTQGIN
+274 YIGDWLTNGIN
-285 YLFSTVGILAGLI
+285 SLFSTAGVLAGAI

-310 MHYALMPIQV
+310 MHYAIMPIQV
-320 QQVASL
+320 QQVATL
-326 GSTVLLPSALAA
+326 GATVLLPTALAA

-359 SAAGSSGFTALFGI
+359 SAAASSGFTALFGI
-373 TEPAIYGVTLRY
+373 TEPAIYGVTLKY
-385 KRPFFAGCAAAG
+385 KRPFFAGCLAGG
-397 LVGGFYSLVHTS
+397 LVGGFYSLVHTT
-409 ATAISL
+409 ANAISL
-415 PGILALG
+415 PGVLAIG
-422 TYTADRYIYVVI
+422 TYSSDRYMYVVI
-434 GSVAAVVLGFVFT
+434 GCIAAVVLGFVFT
-447 LLAGIKEDTDGV
+447 LLAGIKEDTEGS
-459 KTKQQTTDAAD
+459 KSKQQATDK
-470 NIQTTVNTGANEE
+470 VNSNQPAVATEVTP
-483 QASTQTSASSSDML
+483 ASVSSQTSTSSDML
-497 IVSPMTGEIKSITE
+497 IVSPMTGEIKPISE

-526 AIVPTEGKVFA
+526 AIVPTDGKVYA

-549 KHAIGLKAVNG
+549 KHAIGLKAANG

-577 YFNALIEQGQA
+577 YFNAHIEQGQT

-595 VEFDPEGIKSAGY
+595 VEFDPEGITSAGY

-619 QNFGDV
+619 QQYGDV
-625 LTTATSGP
+625 LTTATNGP
-633 VRESEALLKLIP
+633 IRESEALMKLIP